1 MSWSRKNRS
10 HLYINAIECS
20 MPRPCSARRVVKLQ
34 TQAKLGQIVWSM
46 EADILLSELFVL
58 NTQIL
63 GIYIW
68 LWKKLGLLTKSYQ
81 SDTRDTRGEVMF
93 PLHVGII
100 IKMNNQMIKIDIRI
114 FTIISCRSVQAW
126 RTSVV
131 LNNWETNLVTLE
143 PRSVNFQLAMRAFE
157 GKVQITSPN
166 HAYPKRTLGPSVI
179 YSMPTRLPN
188 FEKGMTVRTKRWRY
202 ISKTFPTTTTKK
214 NYGFVEKTVAVWTFF
229 CGGRCLHCVH
239 VLMIQVTIKPNQ
251 TVCPFKKYVTYK
263 NHICS

>member
-157 GKVQITSPN
+157 GKVQITWLPHLAQS
-166 HAYPKRTLGPSVI
+166 
-179 YSMPTRLPN
+179 RLP
-188 FEKGMTVRTKRWRY
+188 KKKHWGPRLSILCLLGYQISRKVRLLELKDEDTYRKL
-202 ISKTFPTTTTKK
+202 FQQQKK

-229 CGGRCLHCVH
+229 CWRKVPTLCTCVDD
-239 VLMIQVTIKPNQ
+239 PN
-251 TVCPFKKYVTYK
+251 YD
-263 NHICS
+263 

>member
-1 MSWSRKNRS
+1 
-10 HLYINAIECS
+10 
-20 MPRPCSARRVVKLQ
+20 MPRRCSARRVVKLQ
-34 TQAKLGQIVWSM
+34 TQANLGQIVWSM

-81 SDTRDTRGEVMF
+81 SDTRDTRGKVMF

-157 GKVQITSPN
+157 GKVQITWLPYLAQSRL
-166 HAYPKRTLGPSVI
+166 PKKTLGPSVI

-202 ISKTFPTTTTKK
+202 ISKTFPTKK
-214 NYGFVEKTVAVWTFF
+214 KQLRF
-229 CGGRCLHCVH
+229 CGKNCCRLNFFLWRKVPTLCTCVDD
-239 VLMIQVTIKPNQ
+239 PN
-251 TVCPFKKYVTYK
+251 YD
-263 NHICS
+263 